1 MKSDQNKINH
11 TAFPQGRDRIKVCYD
26 DVSKL
31 SDVQGQHNTTA
42 ADDSLLFRGDTY
54 IIICDHNTAVTPLDV
69 IKIRLQAQRSPFP
82 KGKCFVYCNGL
93 MDHICVCVNENGR
106 AWYKPRGH
114 FNGTL
119 DAFVKIVHMEGMK
132 SLWSGLPPTL
142 VMAVPATV
150 MYFTCYDQLLAALRL
165 RMGDQ
170 ADKAPLLA
178 GAIARVGS
186 ATLISP
192 LELIRTK
199 LQSERQSYKELNA
212 MIRSAVHTEGWLA
225 LWRGLGPTLLR
236 DVPFSAMYWY
246 NYEKGKDLLCRYKS
260 SEPTFTITFIAGA
273 VSGSIA
279 SIITLPFDVVK
290 TRRQVE
296 LGELQAR
303 NLSPQVSPSTYSL
316 MKRIVGESGIKGL
329 FAGFMPRLIKVAP
342 ACAIM
347 ISSYE
352 FGKTFFRK
360 QNQEKK
366 RRVLALQTS
375 SS

>member
-1 MKSDQNKINH
+1 MSSQSFQAKMDNI
-11 TAFPQGRDRIKVCYD
+11 TP
-26 DVSKL
+26 
-31 SDVQGQHNTTA
+31 VQQMVASCSGALLT
-42 ADDSLLFRGDTY
+42 SLF
-54 IIICDHNTAVTPLDV
+54 VTPLDV
-69 IKIRLQAQRSPFP
+69 IKIRLQAQTSPLS

-93 MDHICVCVNENGR
+93 MDHLCVCENGNGK

-119 DAFVKIVHMEGMK
+119 QDAFIKIVRMEGMK

-150 MYFTCYDQLLAALRL
+150 IYFTSYDQLCAVLRL
-165 RMGDQ
+165 RMEEK
-170 ADKAPLLA
+170 ADLAPLLA
-178 GAIARVGS
+178 GATARVGA
-186 ATLISP
+186 ATVISP

-199 LQSERQSYKELNA
+199 LQSERQSYRELSTV
-212 MIRSAVHTEGWLA
+212 IRSAVHAEGWLA

-246 NYEKGKDLLCRYKS
+246 NYERGKAWLCHYNNVA
-260 SEPTFTITFIAGA
+260 EPTFSITFISGA
-273 VSGSIA
+273 VSGSFA
-279 SIITLPFDVVK
+279 SIATLPFDVVK

-303 NLSPQVSPSTYSL
+303 KLLPQASSSTYNV
-316 MKRIVGESGIKGL
+316 MKRIVAESGIQGL

-347 ISSYE
+347 ISTYE
-352 FGKTFFRK
+352 FGKAFFRK
-360 QNQEKK
+360 QNQEKE
-366 RRVLALQTS
+366 LLLTMHTTNT
-375 SS
+375 

>member
-1 MKSDQNKINH
+1 MKLIGIRLFTQLF
-11 TAFPQGRDRIKVCYD
+11 TEREGGREGETELRFVKMASQTSQ
-26 DVSKL
+26 VSKD
-31 SDVQGQHNTTA
+31 SITPVQQMTA
-42 ADDSLLFRGDTY
+42 SCSGAILTSLF
-54 IIICDHNTAVTPLDV
+54 VTPLDV

-93 MDHICVCVNENGR
+93 MDHICVCVNENGK

-114 FNGTL
+114 FSSTL
-119 DAFVKIVHMEGMK
+119 DAFVKIVRMEGIK

-150 MYFTCYDQLLAALRL
+150 IYFTCYDQICDALRL
-165 RMGDQ
+165 RMGEQ

-199 LQSERQSYKELNA
+199 LQSERQSYRELSA
-212 MIRSAVHTEGWLA
+212 VIRSAVHTEGWLA

-246 NYEKGKDLLCRYKS
+246 NYEKGKSLLCWYKS
-260 SEPTFTITFIAGA
+260 SDPTVTITFIAGA

-279 SIITLPFDVVK
+279 SIVTLPFDVVK

-303 NLSPQVSPSTYSL
+303 NLPAQGSSTYNM

-347 ISSYE
+347 ISTYE
-352 FGKTFFRK
+352 FGKAFFRK
-360 QNQEKK
+360 HNQEKK
-366 RRVLALQTS
+366 TRVLALQTS
-375 SS
+375 NT